1 MIYVV
6 AKAALVIKENL
17 IARRKHMKPKQLK
30 KLLMSKIQNVANN
43 SNLYCTNPEKDFT
56 RKRKLTME
64 KMIVGIIGMESG
76 SLTNE
81 LIDFFNTSAGTP
93 TSSAFCQ
100 QSSVRCNSISCGS
113 LYCLT
118 AFRYFHK
125 NYI

>member
-1 MIYVV
+1 
-6 AKAALVIKENL
+6 
-17 IARRKHMKPKQLK
+17 MKPKQLK

-100 QSSVRCNSISCGS
+100 QRCKISSD
-113 LYCLT
+113 
-118 AFRYFHK
+118 AFQTIFTG
-125 NYI
+125 NIGFFQG